1 MSNSQHNQTEQE
13 AHDAAVGNAADQSL
27 QGLSAE
33 QLGFARDLGLE
44 QREGE
49 TDIEFVKRIEQHLG
63 QESMLELARW
73 FLLSILRHLKKAK
86 WNSLAESGVDSAKQY
101 ELAAEFIAR
110 DEFKQSL
117 LVVLKD
123 HRLRFALLGFAK
135 ARDPQRRILSS
146 TTKAFRRGREI
157 LTAHGLVAPHSPS
170 SRKNQ
175 KESGENKLPANSPM
189 DLPMS
194 RRAARRVRR
203 TDAEGAKVTVAS
215 SPGRDANAGNM
226 SEEEFAQL
234 DKALGEGESAPG
246 QPFTYHSNE
255 ERLSLL
261 LGALAGAGL
270 FLLSL
275 WIFF

>member
-1 MSNSQHNQTEQE
+1 MSNSESNQPVHPEPATT
-13 AHDAAVGNAADQSL
+13 VSNAADQPL
-27 QGLSAE
+27 PGLSAQ

-44 QREGE
+44 QQQQE

-73 FLLSILRHLKKAK
+73 FLLSILQHLKDAS
-86 WNSLAESGVDSAKQY
+86 WNSISESQLETAKQY
-101 ELAAEFIAR
+101 ELAAEYIAR

-123 HRLRFALLGFAK
+123 HRLRFTLLGFAK

-157 LTAHGLVAPHSPS
+157 LLQHGLVNPQPAKT
-170 SRKNQ
+170 RKGQ
-175 KESGENKLPANSPM
+175 KQGNEDTKPFDST
-189 DLPMS
+189 MS
-194 RRAARRVRR
+194 RRAARRVGGIKAAGQNTLIKGSSRAEA
-203 TDAEGAKVTVAS
+203 DAG
-215 SPGRDANAGNM
+215 DM
-226 SEEEFAQL
+226 SEEEFTQL
-234 DKALGEGESAPG
+234 DKALGEGKGESG
-246 QPFTYHSNE
+246 QSFTYHSNE

-261 LGALAGAGL
+261 LGALAGGGL